1 MSEEEKDFPKSKK
14 IRVVAYEDALK
25 ELTNEKTPYPTDEL
39 RCYRC
44 DGDRSPRVVRKKTIL
59 SMAKMQF
66 DMSGEYADLHSRILF
81 TIYARLMDDD
91 RVPELRGS
99 HWTSLGFQNDKPW
112 TDLRDTGM
120 LSLLQL
126 LYLCENHL
134 SFVRK
139 ALKISKQ
146 PIPRGFPF
154 ACVSVNCTLL
164 VFQHLRDDAELVDDD
179 ATVMNYVNTLHAASL
194 KWIISEWERKKY
206 TIMEF
211 QKIMSKL
218 RTVLRKHPKRLLRKF
233 GL

>member
-1 MSEEEKDFPKSKK
+1 MSEDRK
-14 IRVVAYEDALK
+14 RVRMIAYADALK
-25 ELTNEKTPYPTDEL
+25 ELTDEKIPFPIDEL

-44 DGDRSPRVVRKKTIL
+44 DGDRSPRAVKKKTIL
-59 SMAKMQF
+59 GMAKMQF
-66 DMSGEYADLHSRILF
+66 DMSGEFADLHSRILF

-99 HWTSLGFQNDKPW
+99 HWTSLGFQNNKPW

-194 KWIISEWERKKY
+194 NWIISEWERKKY